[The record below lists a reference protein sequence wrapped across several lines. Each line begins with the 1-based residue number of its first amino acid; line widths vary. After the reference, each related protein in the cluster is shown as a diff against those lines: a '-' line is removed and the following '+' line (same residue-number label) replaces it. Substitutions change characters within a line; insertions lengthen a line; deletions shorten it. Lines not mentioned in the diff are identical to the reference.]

1 MDVKTINQAS
11 ISLTL
16 AAGKTT
22 KSTSAN
28 ATGKAGI
35 TEESAAFSLEIT
47 SSTTTEKTTDTK
59 EAATGD
65 TKGLTTEQVGI
76 LKDGIAA
83 SQALMIKVM
92 TQQNVKLQGYLDGLV
107 GKLNFD
113 GVLID
118 TSEFALPEVATTPEE
133 AQKAIS
139 DGGAYS
145 ISAVADRIFGMA
157 SKIANGDPAKLEQ
170 MRAAVEKGFALAGT
184 EFSSATGAD
193 GLPQISK
200 DTHTEIMKRFDDL
213 QAKLSG
219 KTTPDDTAQVQK
231 QDA

>member
-59 EAATGD
+59 QAATGD

-157 SKIANGDPAKLEQ
+157 SKIANGDPEKLET
-170 MRAAVEKGFALAGT
+170 MLAAVEKGFQEAGI
-184 EFSSATGAD
+184 EFNTSTGAS
-193 GLPQISK
+193 GLPDICSN
-200 DTHTEIMKRFDDL
+200 THDEIMKRFDDL
-213 QAKLSG
+213 KSQLTGGTKAETG
-219 KTTPDDTAQVQK
+219 TASC
-231 QDA
+231 